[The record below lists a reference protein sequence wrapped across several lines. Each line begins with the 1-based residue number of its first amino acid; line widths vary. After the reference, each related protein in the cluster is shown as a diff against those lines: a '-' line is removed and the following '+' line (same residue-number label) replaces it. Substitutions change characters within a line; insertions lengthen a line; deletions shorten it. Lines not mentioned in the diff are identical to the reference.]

1 MTAAVDA
8 LEELARPEHRGN
20 PYPFLHWLRENDPVH
35 RTRAGFYLISN
46 YDDVF
51 YTMQH
56 TGTAFTVPEQDAMAA
71 DLPPSKRDHPS
82 ITKQLAAFAAKNMP
96 HYTRL
101 RSVMARDMTAARVRH
116 LRPRIEEHLD
126 RILAGL
132 GERLAAGEVVD
143 LHTEVS
149 MPLTQFVFA
158 ERVGVPAEDKTWIA
172 DTIALMMQALVTS
185 SEEVMLAADEASDQ
199 VEEYFRERVAERRQ
213 APRDD
218 MISRL
223 VKVHD
228 SYAPDDDRLLIAILW
243 IMWMTGYESTIA
255 GIDRGMQSYLD
266 HAEYRDW
273 LDGDEPRVQS
283 FVEET
288 LRHDGVVLYTPIP
301 RIALDDVDMSDTTIP
316 AGSSVRMLLA
326 SANRDPQVFPDPDRF
341 DPTRNTHR
349 MLNMGYG
356 MFHCSGAALGR
367 AEMAI
372 TLTGLKS
379 RFPTLTAAETPTW
392 SDIIETRCVT
402 RLPARLA

>member
-1 MTAAVDA
+1 
-8 LEELARPEHRGN
+8 
-20 PYPFLHWLRENDPVH
+20 
-35 RTRAGFYLISN
+35 
-46 YDDVF
+46 
-51 YTMQH
+51 
-56 TGTAFTVPEQDAMAA
+56 
-71 DLPPSKRDHPS
+71 
-82 ITKQLAAFAAKNMP
+82 
-96 HYTRL
+96 
-101 RSVMARDMTAARVRH
+101 
-116 LRPRIEEHLD
+116 
-126 RILAGL
+126 
-132 GERLAAGEVVD
+132 
-143 LHTEVS
+143 
-149 MPLTQFVFA
+149 
-158 ERVGVPAEDKTWIA
+158 
-172 DTIALMMQALVTS
+172 
-185 SEEVMLAADEASDQ
+185 
-199 VEEYFRERVAERRQ
+199 
-213 APRDD
+213 

-266 HAEYRDW
+266 NEEYRDW
-273 LDGDEPRVQS
+273 LAGDEPRVQS

-379 RFPTLTAAETPTW
+379 RFPTLTAADTPTW

-402 RLPARLA
+402 RLPARLP